1 LASDKKTMALYQEFE
16 KRGVKLFKYRGTLPI
31 FILVAALALY
41 AFEQYTNAENAL
53 VQHSILEGNLYPLI
67 CLLVSLLGLFVR
79 VHTLGFVIP
88 NTSGRNTH
96 KQIADGINKT
106 GMYSLLRHPLYLG
119 NFLMW
124 LGIGL
129 LTENIWFNIFF
140 ILSFWLYYERIMY
153 AEETFLIKK
162 FGDEYTEW
170 SKDVPPF
177 VPKLSHYVKPSL
189 HFAWRKIIRQEKSGI
204 AALFIVFML
213 FHQIGF
219 FFTENSIDLTFS
231 LWNFLFIIFTL
242 YIITV
247 KLIQKS
253 TDWLNIEKT
262 R

>member
-1 LASDKKTMALYQEFE
+1 MALFQEFE
-16 KRGVKLFKYRGTLPI
+16 KQGVKLFKYRGTLPI
-31 FILVAALALY
+31 FILLAALALY
-41 AFEQYTNAENAL
+41 AYQCYSSATLDISSKLGLGENGY
-53 VQHSILEGNLYPLI
+53 QII
-67 CLLVSLLGLFVR
+67 CLVVSLLGLFIR
-79 VHTLGFVIP
+79 IHTLGFVLP

-129 LTENIWFNIFF
+129 LTENLWFNIFF

-162 FGDEYTEW
+162 FGDEYIKW

-177 VPKLSHYVKPSL
+177 VPRLSNYEKPSL
-189 HFAWRKIIRQEKSGI
+189 DFAWRKIIRQEKSGI

-213 FHQIGF
+213 FHQAAYYFSNGGP
-219 FFTENSIDLTFS
+219 DLSMS
-231 LWNFLFIIFTL
+231 LWNILFIIFTI
-242 YIITV
+242 YISVV

-253 TDWLNIEKT
+253 TDWLDIEKT

>member
-1 LASDKKTMALYQEFE
+1 MALFQELE
-16 KRGVKLFKYRGTLPI
+16 AQGVKLFKYRGTLPI
-31 FILVAALALY
+31 FILLAALALY
-41 AFEQYTNAENAL
+41 AYQCYSPSTLGNGISDVLGENIF
-53 VQHSILEGNLYPLI
+53 QII
-67 CLLVSLLGLFVR
+67 CLVVSLAGLFIR

-124 LGIGL
+124 LGIGM
-129 LTENIWFNIFF
+129 LTENIWFNLFF
-140 ILSFWLYYERIMY
+140 ILGFWLYYERIMY

-162 FGDEYTEW
+162 FGDEYTKW

-177 VPKLSHYVKPSL
+177 IPRLSNYEKPAL
-189 HFAWRKIIRQEKSGI
+189 DFAWRKVIRQEKSGI

-213 FHQIGF
+213 FHQVQYYFSVG
-219 FFTENSIDLTFS
+219 EPDLTMS
-231 LWNFLFIIFTL
+231 LWNVLFIVFTI
-242 YIITV
+242 YIIVV
-247 KLIQKS
+247 KIIQKT
-253 TDWLNIEKT
+253 TDWLDIEKT

>member
-1 LASDKKTMALYQEFE
+1 MALFQEFE
-16 KRGVKLFKYRGTLPI
+16 KQGVKLFKYRGTLPI
-31 FILVAALALY
+31 FILLAALALY
-41 AFEQYTNAENAL
+41 TYQCYSANFMGISGYL
-53 VQHSILEGNLYPLI
+53 GLKGNSYQII
-67 CLLVSLLGLFVR
+67 CLVISLSGLFIR
-79 VHTLGFVIP
+79 IHTLGFVLP

-129 LTENIWFNIFF
+129 LTENVWFNIFF

-162 FGDEYTEW
+162 FGDEYTNW

-177 VPKLSHYVKPSL
+177 IPKFSNYLKPSL
-189 HFAWRKIIRQEKSGI
+189 DFAWRKIIRQEKSGI

-213 FHQIGF
+213 FHQVAF
-219 FFTENSIDLTFS
+219 YFTNGEPDLSMS
-231 LWNFLFIIFTL
+231 LWNVLFIVFTI
-242 YIITV
+242 YIAVI
-247 KLIQKS
+247 KAIQKS
-253 TDWLNIEKT
+253 TDWLDIEKT

>member
-1 LASDKKTMALYQEFE
+1 MALFQEFE
-16 KRGVKLFKYRGTLPI
+16 KQGVKLFKYRGTLPI
-31 FILVAALALY
+31 FILLAALALY
-41 AFEQYTNAENAL
+41 AYQCYTSNFVGISDYL
-53 VQHSILEGNLYPLI
+53 HLTGNSYPII
-67 CLLVSLLGLFVR
+67 CLVVSLAGLFIR
-79 VHTLGFVIP
+79 VHALGFVLP

-129 LTENIWFNIFF
+129 LTENVWFNIFF

-162 FGDEYTEW
+162 FGDEYTNW

-177 VPKLSHYVKPSL
+177 IPKFSNYQKPNL
-189 HFAWRKIIRQEKSGI
+189 DFAWRKIIRQEKSGI

-213 FHQIGF
+213 FHQVAF
-219 FFTENSIDLTFS
+219 YFTNGEPDLSMS
-231 LWNFLFIIFTL
+231 LWNVLFIVFTI
-242 YIITV
+242 YIAVIKT
-247 KLIQKS
+247 IQKS
-253 TDWLNIEKT
+253 TDWLDIEKT

>member
-1 LASDKKTMALYQEFE
+1 MALFQEFE

-41 AFEQYTNAENAL
+41 AFERYTALENGLA
-53 VQHSILEGNLYPLI
+53 QHSILEGNTYQLI
-67 CLLVSLLGLFVR
+67 CLLVSLIGLFVR
-79 VHTLGFVIP
+79 VHTLGFVSP

-124 LGIGL
+124 LGIGM
-129 LTENIWFNIFF
+129 LTENISFNIFF

-153 AEETFLIKK
+153 AEETFLINK
-162 FGDEYTEW
+162 FGDEYTDW

-177 VPKLSHYVKPSL
+177 VPKFSNYEKPSL
-189 HFAWRKIIRQEKSGI
+189 DFAWRKIIRQEKSGI

-219 FFTENSIDLTFS
+219 FFSENSIDLTFS
-231 LWNFLFIIFTL
+231 LWNVLFIIFTL
-242 YIITV
+242 YIISV
-247 KLIQKS
+247 KLIQKN

>member
-1 LASDKKTMALYQEFE
+1 MALFQELE
-16 KRGVKLFKYRGTLPI
+16 KQGVKLFKYRGTLPI

-41 AFEQYTNAENAL
+41 AFQCYSPVSAENEAYFTL
-53 VQHSILEGNLYPLI
+53 EKSIYPLI
-67 CLLVSLLGLFVR
+67 CLLVSLAGLFIR
-79 VHTLGFVIP
+79 IHTLGFVIP

-124 LGIGL
+124 LGIGM

-140 ILSFWLYYERIMY
+140 ILGFWLYYERIMY

-162 FGDEYTEW
+162 FGEEYTNW
-170 SKDVPPF
+170 SKNVPPF
-177 VPKLSHYVKPSL
+177 VPRFSNYEKPSL
-189 HFAWRKIIRQEKSGI
+189 NFAWRKVIRQEKSGI

-213 FHQIGF
+213 FHQIEYYFNEG
-219 FFTENSIDLTFS
+219 SIDPTLS
-231 LWNFLFIIFTL
+231 LWNVLFIVFTI
-242 YIITV
+242 YIIIV
-247 KLIQKS
+247 KIIQKS
-253 TDWLNIEKT
+253 TDWLDIEKT